1 MKISNEIIN
10 VIPEVKDWRHDL
22 HAHPELGY
30 EEEWTSNFVSEKL
43 ESFGIEVHR
52 GLGKT
57 GVVGVL
63 KGINVN
69 QGGGGNKAIGLR
81 ADMDALPMTEEND
94 LSYKS
99 KFDGRMHACGHD
111 GHTAMLLGAAKV
123 LSLKR
128 DFDGTVYFIFQP
140 AEEGG
145 GGGLAMIEDGMFEHF
160 PMDSVWGM
168 HNWPGMEEGTVA
180 IHKGSVM
187 AAADRFEVTV
197 NGSGGHAAMPQA
209 TNDPVLATTAIVQ
222 ALQQIVSRKQSPLDA
237 VVVSVTQINAGSGF
251 NIIPQKVDFIGTIR
265 TINSDT
271 RISVHKQ
278 FTDICEA
285 TALAYGCVAEV
296 SVIKGYPVTVNHV
309 EESDKAIEI
318 ASGLFGAESVKTNL
332 PPSMG
337 AEDFAYM
344 LEKKPGSYIW
354 LGAGEGRS
362 GCMLHNTKYD
372 FNDNVLPLGISY
384 WKELVKSE
392 LPLR

>member
-1 MKISNEIIN
+1 
-10 VIPEVKDWRHDL
+10 
-22 HAHPELGY
+22 
-30 EEEWTSNFVSEKL
+30 
-43 ESFGIEVHR
+43 
-52 GLGKT
+52 
-57 GVVGVL
+57 
-63 KGINVN
+63 
-69 QGGGGNKAIGLR
+69 
-81 ADMDALPMTEEND
+81 
-94 LSYKS
+94 
-99 KFDGRMHACGHD
+99 
-111 GHTAMLLGAAKV
+111 
-123 LSLKR
+123 
-128 DFDGTVYFIFQP
+128 
-140 AEEGG
+140 
-145 GGGLAMIEDGMFEHF
+145 MIEDGLFEHF

-168 HNWPGMEEGTVA
+168 HNWPGMKEGTVA

-278 FTDICEA
+278 FTDICQA
-285 TALAYGCVAEV
+285 TALAYGCFAEV
-296 SVIKGYPVTVNHV
+296 SVIKGYPVTVNHI

-318 ASGLFGAESVKTNL
+318 ASGLFGDESVKTNL

>member
-1 MKISNEIIN
+1 METSNEIVNI
-10 VIPEVKDWRHDL
+10 IPEVMTWRHEL

-30 EEEWTSNFVSEKL
+30 EEKWTSDFIVTKL
-43 ESFGIEVHR
+43 ESFGIEVHK

-63 KGINVN
+63 KGLKAN

-81 ADMDALPMTEEND
+81 ADIDALPMTEENNF
-94 LSYKS
+94 SYKS
-99 KFDGRMHACGHD
+99 KFDGCMHACGHD
-111 GHTAMLLGAAKV
+111 GHTAMLLGAAKI
-123 LSLKR
+123 LSLNN

-145 GGGLAMIEDGMFEHF
+145 GGGLAMIEDGLFEQF

-168 HNWPGMEEGTVA
+168 HNWPGMDEGSVA
-180 IHKGSVM
+180 VHKGSVM

-197 NGSGGHAAMPQA
+197 NGNGGHAAMPQA

-222 ALQQIVSRKQSPLDA
+222 ALQQIVSRKQNPLDA

-251 NIIPQKVDFIGTIR
+251 NIIPQVTDFIGTIR
-265 TINSDT
+265 TVNPDT
-271 RISVHKQ
+271 RINVHKQ
-278 FTDICEA
+278 FKDICEA
-285 TALAYGCVAEV
+285 TALAYGCTADV
-296 SVIKGYPVTVNHV
+296 SVVKGYPVTVNNI
-309 EESDKAIEI
+309 ESSEKAIEVTSSI
-318 ASGLFGAESVKTNL
+318 FGSSSVKTNMA
-332 PPSMG
+332 PSMG

-344 LEKKPGSYIW
+344 LEKTPGAYIW
-354 LGAGEGRS
+354 LGAGEGKS

-372 FNDNVLPLGISY
+372 FNDNILPLGITY
-384 WKELVKSE
+384 WEQLVKSE

>member
-30 EEEWTSNFVSEKL
+30 EEEWTSNFVAEKL

-63 KGINVN
+63 KGIKAN

-81 ADMDALPMTEEND
+81 ADMDALPMIEENNFV
-94 LSYKS
+94 YKS

-145 GGGLAMIEDGMFEHF
+145 GGGLAMIEDGLFEHF

-168 HNWPGMEEGTVA
+168 HNWPGMKEGTVA

-318 ASGLFGAESVKTNL
+318 ASGLFGDESVKTNL

>member
-1 MKISNEIIN
+1 MEISNEIANI
-10 VIPEVKDWRHDL
+10 IPEVMTWRHEL

-30 EEEWTSNFVSEKL
+30 EEKWTSDFIVTKL
-43 ESFGIEVHR
+43 ESFGIEVHK

-63 KGINVN
+63 KGLKAN

-81 ADMDALPMTEEND
+81 ADIDALPMTEENNF
-94 LSYKS
+94 SYKS
-99 KFDGRMHACGHD
+99 KFDGCMHACGHD
-111 GHTAMLLGAAKV
+111 GHTAMLLGAAKI
-123 LSLKR
+123 LSLNN

-145 GGGLAMIEDGMFEHF
+145 GGGLAMIEDGLFEQF

-168 HNWPGMEEGTVA
+168 HNWPGMDEGSVA
-180 IHKGSVM
+180 VHKGSVM

-197 NGSGGHAAMPQA
+197 NGNGGHAAMPQA

-222 ALQQIVSRKQSPLDA
+222 ALQQIVSRKQNPLDA

-251 NIIPQKVDFIGTIR
+251 NIIPQVTDFIGTIR
-265 TINSDT
+265 TVNPDT
-271 RISVHKQ
+271 RINVHKQ
-278 FTDICEA
+278 FKDICEA
-285 TALAYGCVAEV
+285 TALAYGCTADV
-296 SVIKGYPVTVNHV
+296 SVIKGYPVTVNNI
-309 EESDKAIEI
+309 ESSEKAIQVTSSI
-318 ASGLFGAESVKTNL
+318 FGSSSVKTNMA
-332 PPSMG
+332 PSMG

-344 LEKKPGSYIW
+344 LEKTPGAYIW
-354 LGAGEGRS
+354 LGAGEGKS

-372 FNDNVLPLGISY
+372 FNDNILPLGIKY
-384 WKELVKSE
+384 WEQLVKSE

>member
-1 MKISNEIIN
+1 METSNEIVNI
-10 VIPEVKDWRHDL
+10 IPEVMTWRHEL

-30 EEEWTSNFVSEKL
+30 EEKWTSDFIVTKL
-43 ESFGIEVHR
+43 ESFGIEVHK

-63 KGINVN
+63 KGLKAN

-81 ADMDALPMTEEND
+81 ADIDALPMTEENNF
-94 LSYKS
+94 SYKS
-99 KFDGRMHACGHD
+99 KFNGCMHACGHD
-111 GHTAMLLGAAKV
+111 GHTAMLLGAAKI
-123 LSLKR
+123 LSLNK

-145 GGGLAMIEDGMFEHF
+145 GGGLAMIEDGLFEQF

-168 HNWPGMEEGTVA
+168 HNWPGMDEGSVA
-180 IHKGSVM
+180 VHKGSVM

-197 NGSGGHAAMPQA
+197 NGNGGHAAMPQA

-222 ALQQIVSRKQSPLDA
+222 ALQQIVSRKQNPLDA

-251 NIIPQKVDFIGTIR
+251 NIIPQVTDFIGTIR
-265 TINSDT
+265 TVNPDT
-271 RISVHKQ
+271 RINVHKQ
-278 FTDICEA
+278 FKDICEA
-285 TALAYGCVAEV
+285 TALAYGCTADV
-296 SVIKGYPVTVNHV
+296 SVVKGYPVTVNNI
-309 EESDKAIEI
+309 ESSEKAIQVTSSI
-318 ASGLFGAESVKTNL
+318 FGSSSVKTNMA
-332 PPSMG
+332 PSMG

-344 LEKKPGSYIW
+344 LEKTPGAYIW
-354 LGAGEGRS
+354 LGAGEGKS

-372 FNDNVLPLGISY
+372 FNDNILPLGITY
-384 WKELVKSE
+384 WEQLVKSE

>member
-30 EEEWTSNFVSEKL
+30 EEEWTSNFVAEKL

-63 KGINVN
+63 KGIKAN

-81 ADMDALPMTEEND
+81 ADMDALPMIEENNFV
-94 LSYKS
+94 YKS

-145 GGGLAMIEDGMFEHF
+145 GGGLAMIEDGLFEHF

-296 SVIKGYPVTVNHV
+296 SVIKGYPVTVNHI
-309 EESDKAIEI
+309 EESEKAIEI
-318 ASGLFGAESVKTNL
+318 ASGLFGDESVKTNL

>member
-30 EEEWTSNFVSEKL
+30 EEEWTSNFVAEKL
-43 ESFGIEVHR
+43 KSFGIEVHR

-57 GVVGVL
+57 GVIGVL
-63 KGINVN
+63 KGINAN
-69 QGGGGNKAIGLR
+69 QSGGGNKAIGLR

-145 GGGLAMIEDGMFEHF
+145 GGGLAMIEDGLFEHF

-168 HNWPGMEEGTVA
+168 HNWPGMKEGTVA

-296 SVIKGYPVTVNHV
+296 SVIKGYPVTVNHI
-309 EESDKAIEI
+309 EESEKAIEI
-318 ASGLFGAESVKTNL
+318 ASGLFGDESVKTNL

>member
-57 GVVGVL
+57 GVIGVL
-63 KGINVN
+63 KGINAN
-69 QGGGGNKAIGLR
+69 QSGGGNKAIGLR

-145 GGGLAMIEDGMFEHF
+145 GGGLAMIEDGLFEHF

-278 FTDICEA
+278 FTDICQA
-285 TALAYGCVAEV
+285 TALAYGCFAEV
-296 SVIKGYPVTVNHV
+296 SVIKGYPVTVNHI

-318 ASGLFGAESVKTNL
+318 ASGLFGDESVKTNL

>member
-63 KGINVN
+63 KGIKAN

-81 ADMDALPMTEEND
+81 ADMDALPMIEENNFV
-94 LSYKS
+94 YKS

-145 GGGLAMIEDGMFEHF
+145 GGGLAMIEDGLFEHF

-168 HNWPGMEEGTVA
+168 HNWPGMKEGTVA

-296 SVIKGYPVTVNHV
+296 SVIKGYPVTVNHI
-309 EESDKAIEI
+309 EESEKAIEI
-318 ASGLFGAESVKTNL
+318 ASGLFGDESVKTNL

>member
-30 EEEWTSNFVSEKL
+30 EEEWTSNFVAEKL

-63 KGINVN
+63 KGIKAN

-81 ADMDALPMTEEND
+81 ADMDALPMIEENNFV
-94 LSYKS
+94 YKS

-145 GGGLAMIEDGMFEHF
+145 GGGLAMIEDGLFEHF

-271 RISVHKQ
+271 RISVYKQ

-296 SVIKGYPVTVNHV
+296 SVIKGYPVTVNHI
-309 EESDKAIEI
+309 EESEKAIEI
-318 ASGLFGAESVKTNL
+318 ASGLFGDESVKTNL

>member
-1 MKISNEIIN
+1 MKISNEIIK

-30 EEEWTSNFVSEKL
+30 EEEWTSNFVAEKL
-43 ESFGIEVHR
+43 ESFGIEVNR

-63 KGINVN
+63 KGIKAN

-81 ADMDALPMTEEND
+81 ADMDALPMIEENNFV
-94 LSYKS
+94 YKS

-145 GGGLAMIEDGMFEHF
+145 GGGLAMIEDGLFEHF

-168 HNWPGMEEGTVA
+168 HNWPGMKEGTVA

-278 FTDICEA
+278 FTDICQA
-285 TALAYGCVAEV
+285 TALAYGCFAEV
-296 SVIKGYPVTVNHV
+296 SVIKGYPVTVNHI

-318 ASGLFGAESVKTNL
+318 ASGLFGDESVKTNL

>member
-30 EEEWTSNFVSEKL
+30 EEEWTSNFVAEKL

-63 KGINVN
+63 KGIKAN

-81 ADMDALPMTEEND
+81 ADMDALPMIEENNFV
-94 LSYKS
+94 YKS

-168 HNWPGMEEGTVA
+168 HNWPGMKEGTVA

>member
-10 VIPEVKDWRHDL
+10 IVPEVENWRQEL
-22 HAHPELGY
+22 HSHPELGY
-30 EEEWTSNFVSEKL
+30 EEKWTSSFVIEKL
-43 ESFGIEVHR
+43 ESFGIEVHK

-63 KGINVN
+63 KGKKAT

-94 LSYKS
+94 FSYKS
-99 KFDGRMHACGHD
+99 KFEGRMHACGHD
-111 GHTAMLLGAAKV
+111 GHTAMLLGAAKM
-123 LSLKR
+123 LSSKK

-145 GGGLAMIEDGMFEHF
+145 GGGLAMIEDGMFEQF

-168 HNWPGMEEGTVA
+168 HNWPGMAEGTVA
-180 IHKGSVM
+180 VHKGSVM
-187 AAADRFEVTV
+187 AAADKFEVTI

-209 TNDPVLATTAIVQ
+209 TNDPVLATTAVIQ
-222 ALQQIVSRKQSPLDA
+222 ALQQIVSRKQNPLDS
-237 VVVSVTQINAGSGF
+237 VVVSVTQVNAGSGF
-251 NIIPQKVDFIGTIR
+251 NIIPQKADFIGTIR
-265 TINSDT
+265 TISSNT
-271 RISVHKQ
+271 RINVHKQ

-285 TALAYGCVAEV
+285 TALAYGCFAEV
-296 SVIKGYPVTVNHV
+296 SIIKGYPVTVNHI
-309 EESDKAIEI
+309 EESEKAIKV
-318 ASGLFGAESVKTNL
+318 ASSLFGPESVKTNL

-354 LGAGEGRS
+354 LGAGEGKS

-384 WKELVKSE
+384 WEQLVKSE

>member
-1 MKISNEIIN
+1 METSNEIVNI
-10 VIPEVKDWRHDL
+10 IPEVMTWRHEL

-30 EEEWTSNFVSEKL
+30 EEKWTSDFIVTKL
-43 ESFGIEVHR
+43 ESFGIEAHK

-63 KGINVN
+63 KGLKAS

-81 ADMDALPMTEEND
+81 ADIDALPMTEENNF
-94 LSYKS
+94 SYKS
-99 KFDGRMHACGHD
+99 KFDGCMHACGHD
-111 GHTAMLLGAAKV
+111 GHTAMLLGAAKI
-123 LSLKR
+123 LSLNN

-145 GGGLAMIEDGMFEHF
+145 GGGLAMIEDGLFEQF

-168 HNWPGMEEGTVA
+168 HNWPGMDEGSVA
-180 IHKGSVM
+180 VHKGSVM

-197 NGSGGHAAMPQA
+197 NGNGGHAAMPQA

-222 ALQQIVSRKQSPLDA
+222 ALQQIVSRKQNPLDA

-251 NIIPQKVDFIGTIR
+251 NIIPQVTDFIGTIR
-265 TINSDT
+265 TVNPDT
-271 RISVHKQ
+271 RINVHKQ
-278 FTDICEA
+278 FKDICEA
-285 TALAYGCVAEV
+285 TALAYGCTADV
-296 SVIKGYPVTVNHV
+296 SVVKGYPVTVNNI
-309 EESDKAIEI
+309 ESSEKAIEVTSSI
-318 ASGLFGAESVKTNL
+318 FGSSSVKTNMA
-332 PPSMG
+332 PSMG

-344 LEKKPGSYIW
+344 LEKTPGAYIW
-354 LGAGEGRS
+354 LGAGEGKS

-372 FNDNVLPLGISY
+372 FNDNILPLGITY
-384 WKELVKSE
+384 WEQLVKSE

>member
-30 EEEWTSNFVSEKL
+30 EEEWTSNFVAEKL

-63 KGINVN
+63 KGIKAN

-81 ADMDALPMTEEND
+81 ADMDALPMIEENNFV
-94 LSYKS
+94 YKS

-285 TALAYGCVAEV
+285 TALAYGCFAEV
-296 SVIKGYPVTVNHV
+296 SVIKGYPVTVNHI

-318 ASGLFGAESVKTNL
+318 ASGLFGDESVKTNL

>member
-1 MKISNEIIN
+1 METSNEIIN
-10 VIPEVKDWRHDL
+10 LIPEVMTWRHEL

-30 EEEWTSNFVSEKL
+30 EEKWTSDFIVTKL

-63 KGINVN
+63 KGLKAN

-81 ADMDALPMTEEND
+81 ADIDALPMTEENNF
-94 LSYKS
+94 SYKS
-99 KFDGRMHACGHD
+99 KFDGCMHACGHD
-111 GHTAMLLGAAKV
+111 GHTAMLLGAAKI
-123 LSLKR
+123 LSLNK

-145 GGGLAMIEDGMFEHF
+145 GGGLAMIEDGLFEQF

-168 HNWPGMEEGTVA
+168 HNWPGMDEGSVA
-180 IHKGSVM
+180 VHKGSVM

-197 NGSGGHAAMPQA
+197 NGNGGHAAMPQA
-209 TNDPVLATTAIVQ
+209 TNDPVLATTAIIQ
-222 ALQQIVSRKQSPLDA
+222 ALQQIVSRKQNPLDA

-251 NIIPQKVDFIGTIR
+251 NIIPQVTDFIGTIR
-265 TINSDT
+265 TINPDT
-271 RISVHKQ
+271 RVNVHKQ
-278 FTDICEA
+278 FKDICEA
-285 TALAYGCVAEV
+285 TALAYGCTADV
-296 SVIKGYPVTVNHV
+296 SVIKGYPVTVNDIDSS
-309 EESDKAIEI
+309 EKAIQVTSSI
-318 ASGLFGAESVKTNL
+318 FGSSSIKTNMA
-332 PPSMG
+332 PSMG

-344 LEKKPGSYIW
+344 LEKIPGAYIW
-354 LGAGEGRS
+354 LGAGEGKS

-372 FNDNVLPLGISY
+372 FNDNILPLGITY
-384 WKELVKSE
+384 WEELVKSE

>member
-1 MKISNEIIN
+1 MEISNEIVNI
-10 VIPEVKDWRHDL
+10 IPEVMTWRHEL

-30 EEEWTSNFVSEKL
+30 EEKWTSDFVSTKL

-57 GVVGVL
+57 GVVGIL
-63 KGINVN
+63 KGLKAN

-94 LSYKS
+94 FSYKS
-99 KFDGRMHACGHD
+99 KFEGRMHACGHD
-111 GHTAMLLGAAKV
+111 GHTAMLLGAAKM
-123 LSLKR
+123 LSSKK

-145 GGGLAMIEDGMFEHF
+145 GGGLAMIEDGMFEQF

-168 HNWPGMEEGTVA
+168 HNWPGMAEGTVA

-187 AAADRFEVTV
+187 AAADKFEVTI

-209 TNDPVLATTAIVQ
+209 TNDPVLATTAVIQ
-222 ALQQIVSRKQSPLDA
+222 ALQQIVSRKQNPLDS
-237 VVVSVTQINAGSGF
+237 VVVSVTQVNAGSGF
-251 NIIPQKVDFIGTIR
+251 NIIPQKADFIGTIR
-265 TINSDT
+265 TISSNT
-271 RISVHKQ
+271 RINVHKQ

-285 TALAYGCVAEV
+285 TALAYGCFAEV
-296 SVIKGYPVTVNHV
+296 SIIKGYPVTVNHI
-309 EESDKAIEI
+309 EESEKAIKV
-318 ASGLFGAESVKTNL
+318 ASSLFGPESVKTNL

-354 LGAGEGRS
+354 LGAGEGKS

-384 WKELVKSE
+384 WEQLVKSE

>member
-30 EEEWTSNFVSEKL
+30 EEEWTSNFVAEKL

-63 KGINVN
+63 KGIKAN

-81 ADMDALPMTEEND
+81 ADMDALPMIEENNFV
-94 LSYKS
+94 YKS

-145 GGGLAMIEDGMFEHF
+145 GGGLAMIEDGMFEQF

-168 HNWPGMEEGTVA
+168 HNWPGMAEGTVA

-187 AAADRFEVTV
+187 AAADKFEVTI

-209 TNDPVLATTAIVQ
+209 TNDPVLATTAVIQ
-222 ALQQIVSRKQSPLDA
+222 ALQQIVSRKQNPLDS
-237 VVVSVTQINAGSGF
+237 VVVSVTQVNAGSGF
-251 NIIPQKVDFIGTIR
+251 NIIPQKADFIGTIR
-265 TINSDT
+265 TISSNT
-271 RISVHKQ
+271 RINVHKQ

-285 TALAYGCVAEV
+285 TALAYGCFAEV
-296 SVIKGYPVTVNHV
+296 SIIKGYPVTVNHI
-309 EESDKAIEI
+309 EESEKAIKV
-318 ASGLFGAESVKTNL
+318 ASSLFGPESVKTNL

-354 LGAGEGRS
+354 LGAGEGKS

-384 WKELVKSE
+384 WEQLVKSE